1 MKNQKQKKN
10 LSKKIE
16 INSIKY
22 LEISTFSCEM
32 KIISMLNH
40 SIFRAEKTQSISF
53 YLLRGRTIKG
63 PSSVQFTNEDIVKSG
78 GGWRH

>member
-40 SIFRAEKTQSISF
+40 SIFRPKKHNLSLFI
-53 YLLRGRTIKG
+53 Y
-63 PSSVQFTNEDIVKSG
+63 
-78 GGWRH
+78 